1 MLRDFAKNEL
11 INSVGEVMD
20 SKEIEVKDK
29 QNVFATAFKYVMSLL
44 LLVQVIN
51 YATTGSRGGK

>member
-1 MLRDFAKNEL
+1 MRNFAKNEL

-20 SKEIEVKDK
+20 SKEIEVADK

-44 LLVQVIN
+44 LLTQLIN
-51 YATTGSRGGK
+51 YATTGSKSGK